1 MSCLEPQNETGFDA
15 GELTIVVIDDNPHS
29 LEYVSNVLSHEGV
42 RILTAPNAEDGLALI
57 YAQRPQIVLTDIA
70 MPGQS
75 GLDVLQQVAKFD
87 STIQVIVMSARDSG
101 VSAVT
106 ALQLGAADYL
116 RKPIALSVLRERV
129 GRFIKALNAK
139 RSHT

>member
-1 MSCLEPQNETGFDA
+1 MLGTAKETGLDP
-15 GELTIVVIDDNPHS
+15 GELMIVVIDDNPHS
-29 LEYVSNVLSHEGV
+29 LEYVSNVLAHEGV
-42 RILTAPNAEDGLALI
+42 RILTAANAEDGLALI
-57 YAQRPQIVLTDIA
+57 HAHRPQIVLTDIA

-139 RSHT
+139 RSCS